1 MQILDGQPHSW
12 APKPQPKS
20 AAIPVSDSG
29 VSAANRAAWE
39 VTHL

>member
-12 APKPQPKS
+12 APEPPSKS
-20 AAIPVSDSG
+20 AVFAPDPVSE
-29 VSAANRAAWE
+29 ANRAAWE